1 MRQRV
6 NIQYSVD
13 IDTLPAEVERL
24 MSIALTELK
33 TVQGPETNMGT
44 EVMSLTTIE
53 QIATIRET
61 IAGIDHTLSDIDN
74 LVTSYLNYKTRPAE
88 APPESPAPNTSAD
101 GYPHPMPP
109 LPPNMPTDEQ
119 LDALQAKIGD
129 FKKSLAMQEEP
140 HEVAD

>member
-13 IDTLPAEVERL
+13 IDALPSEVERL
-24 MSIALTELK
+24 LSIALAELK
-33 TVQGPETNMGT
+33 TVQGPQINTGT

-53 QIATIRET
+53 QIASIREM

-88 APPESPAPNTSAD
+88 AAPEPPTPDTPAD
-101 GYPHPMPP
+101 GYSPQMPPMPP
-109 LPPNMPTDEQ
+109 GMPTDEQ

-140 HEVAD
+140 YEVAD